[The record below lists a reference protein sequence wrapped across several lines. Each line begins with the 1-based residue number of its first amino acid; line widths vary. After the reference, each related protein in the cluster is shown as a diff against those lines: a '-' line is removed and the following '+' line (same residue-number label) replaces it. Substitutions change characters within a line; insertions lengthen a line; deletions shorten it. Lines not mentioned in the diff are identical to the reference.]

1 MSTVAID
8 LHMHSVLSP
17 CGDIDMT
24 PNNIVGMAQI
34 KGLDYIALTD
44 HNTAKNL
51 PALFEVAKGEGLC
64 VLPGMEV
71 TTKEEAHILAYFD
84 SLEGAME
91 LDKILY
97 ERLPDIMNKAD
108 FFGPQYIMNAE
119 DEVIGEVDKLL
130 ISATDIGINELAEI
144 VVPLGGIIVPAHIDR
159 KSYSIMVSLGF
170 IPPDLPIKTLELSK
184 MTEVDSALKMFR
196 FFKEYQFIHGS
207 DAHQLED
214 MAERQYTIDLPDLR
228 KSSLIEF
235 LGGKRE
241 KQ

>member
-8 LHMHSVLSP
+8 LHMHSILSP
-17 CGDIDMT
+17 CGDVDMT

-34 KGLDYIALTD
+34 KGIDYIALTD

-64 VLPGMEV
+64 VLPGIEV

-97 ERLPDIMNKAD
+97 ERLPDIMNKPD
-108 FFGPQYIMNAE
+108 FFGPQYIMDAE
-119 DEVIGEVDKLL
+119 DEIIGEVDKLL
-130 ISATDIGINELAEI
+130 ISATDIGINELAEM
-144 VVPLGGIIVPAHIDR
+144 VAPLGGIIVPAHIDR

-170 IPPDLPIKTLELSK
+170 IPPDLPIKTVELSK
-184 MTEVDSALKMFR
+184 MTEVDAALKMFR

-214 MAERQYTIDLPDLR
+214 MAERQYMIDLPDLR

-235 LGGKRE
+235 LGGKTE